1 MIAAGLAL
9 ALLVISGAANPVLAS
24 DFDKIDKNKDGKISK
39 AEYMAFCTRGKSKC
53 EDEFKWYDRNNDGVI
68 TRAEFEGKMKK

>member
-9 ALLVISGAANPVLAS
+9 ALLVVSGAANPALAS
-24 DFDKIDKNKDGKISK
+24 DFDEIDKNKDNKISK
-39 AEYMAFCTRGKSKC
+39 AEYMAFCTRGKAKC
-53 EDEFKWYDRNNDGVI
+53 EDEFKWYDRNNDGII